1 MDDFAWRKR
10 RRYGTALVD
19 LERHQLIDLL
29 PDRSAT
35 SVAAW
40 LRQHPEIVVISR
52 DRGGEY
58 ADGARRGAPQA
69 VQVADRFHLLRNL
82 GDVVRRVLL
91 RHAKLVGRVRTPGS
105 GPSLTSLRPERAAAR
120 ARARAQMADCHAAI
134 HSAAARA

>member
-19 LERHQLIDLL
+19 LERHRLIDLL
-29 PDRSAT
+29 PERSAA

-40 LRQHPEIVVISR
+40 LRQHPEIAVISR

-82 GDVVRRVLL
+82 GDVIRRVLL
-91 RHAKLVGRVRTPGS
+91 RHAALVRRVRLPDGT
-105 GPSLTSLRPERAAAR
+105 RR
-120 ARARAQMADCHAAI
+120 
-134 HSAAARA
+134 